1 MALCASRS
9 QPSHQMNSIFRGDV
23 TTARGRALAWVDALL
38 IDHAVFRLIWT
49 NFAAVAP
56 GRLYRCN
63 HPTPRHLATFTRR
76 YGIKTLINL
85 RGQTRNGS
93 DALSRDAA
101 ARLGLDFIDMALES
115 RGAPQRDRIL
125 RLHDIFN
132 TMRAPALIHCKSGA
146 DRAGLAAGLFLLFE
160 GGTAREAL
168 QQLSLRFGHI
178 KQARTGILDAFF
190 HHYAR
195 EAEGR
200 KPFLDWVREDYDEA
214 ALRRDFHANGLASF
228 INDWVLVHE

>member
-1 MALCASRS
+1 
-9 QPSHQMNSIFRGDV
+9 V
-23 TTARGRALAWVDALL
+23 V
-38 IDHAVFRLIWT
+38 DHAVFRLAWS

-63 HPTPRHLATFTRR
+63 HPTPQRLAALTRR
-76 YGIKTLINL
+76 HGLKTLINL
-85 RGQTRNGS
+85 RGLARNGS
-93 DALSRDAA
+93 DALTRDAA
-101 ARLGLDFIDMALES
+101 AGLGLDFIDMALES

-125 RLHDIFN
+125 RLHDIFRR
-132 TMRAPALIHCKSGA
+132 MRAPALIHCKSGA
-146 DRAGLAAGLFLLFE
+146 DRAGLAAGLFILFE

-168 QQLSLRFGHI
+168 RQLSLRFGHI
-178 KQARTGILDAFF
+178 RQARTGILDAFF
-190 HHYAR
+190 HRYAR